1 MSRLAPPLCAC
12 VNVDIWAEDQ
22 GQYVLSSTNHA
33 NVASL
38 QLPTHESR
46 YMNDVIHIGFLIF
59 PKITQLDLT
68 GPAQVL
74 SRVPGAKVHL
84 AWKSIEPLMTDVGF
98 SINPTITFAECPRLD
113 VLCVP
118 GGLGAFERL
127 NDAETLEFLR
137 AQASA
142 ARYVTSVC
150 NGSLLLGAAGLLDG
164 YKSACHWMWR
174 QYLPQ
179 FGAEP
184 VAARVV
190 RDRNRLSGGGVT
202 SGIDFAFILASELA
216 GEEAAKMIQL
226 GLEYD
231 PQPPFDCG
239 SPEKAGTERVQR
251 AYSAQTAWIQGVES
265 QIEQAGLR
273 LRRDLDATRGSP

>member
-1 MSRLAPPLCAC
+1 MT
-12 VNVDIWAEDQ
+12 D
-22 GQYVLSSTNHA
+22 VL
-33 NVASL
+33 
-38 QLPTHESR
+38 
-46 YMNDVIHIGFLIF
+46 HIGFLVF
-59 PKITQLDLT
+59 PKVTQLDLM

-84 AWKSIEPLMTDVGF
+84 AWRAIEPLVTDVGF
-98 SINPTITFAECPRLD
+98 SINPTVTFADCPQLD

-118 GGLGAFERL
+118 GGFGVVEQL
-127 NDAETLEFLR
+127 NDAVTMDFLR
-137 AQASA
+137 AQGRT

-150 NGSLLLGAAGLLDG
+150 NGSLLLGAAGLIRG

-174 QYLPQ
+174 HYLPR

-202 SGIDFAFILASELA
+202 SGIDFAFTLATELA
-216 GEEAAKMIQL
+216 GEEAARMIQL

-231 PQPPFDCG
+231 PQPPLDSG
-239 SPEKAGTERVQR
+239 SPEKAGPERTAR
-251 AYSAQTAWIQGVES
+251 ARSAVES
-265 QIEQAGLR
+265 SLPVVEAQIARAAQR
-273 LRRDLDATRGSP
+273 LSLEA